1 MDAMRERGSD
11 RPVPMDGAMLYAC
24 VLQDPQNPDAV
35 LLAQGQVQSPLLKD
49 EGVRWVV
56 AKNVA
61 AFVAQHLQPACDAAE
76 RLIGLNALA
85 GVSQGASSLPVQRS
99 GLPHEAFYAWPLA
112 AGKFFPCEAIARDEG
127 RVIAVW
133 ISAPAGEELRAKLAS
148 ATGISIE
155 RIELHSMLH
164 STNHSADILL
174 ATRAAIAAL
183 ALLNAT
189 GRAVCV
195 GGIME
200 ASAAR
205 EATFSIAASLD
216 HENNLCDWQY
226 AARTLNASGE
236 SALNASAARVASAE
250 PGPGPYLTRRS
261 TTLIDDPA
269 ALIPDAAHT
278 FARESFIDEI
288 ARGNMRDP
296 VAFRLDHLDPVE
308 RDSARELVK
317 TVAERAAW
325 DVTSNADSRPATRHG
340 DRGLAH
346 GRGFAFSEN
355 AADRATP
362 AYSAWIVDLDVN
374 RSTGD
379 VMLKRVVAGRASG
392 RRRLGNLNSMGGIPA
407 RLIAAAASR
416 ALGLQLTARPSHDET
431 PDAQAIS
438 HELAPTPAASGE
450 LTVPVAADERV
461 EIDASPATAAIANA
475 LFDATGVRFRAPPF
489 TPERVRAALEGATG
503 TAGTTHTISGAAK
516 RIKRAKRSLWTA
528 LAAGGIGSAIGLACS
543 LWPLRAPM
551 EPVARP
557 LASTWSDATI
567 ARGRQV
573 AEFGD
578 CAVCHTAPGG
588 AVNAGGLGLETPFG
602 MVYTTN
608 LTPDPKTGIGNWSFA
623 AFDRAMRQGIS
634 RDGHHL
640 YPAFPYTAFT
650 KMSEADMTALYAYL
664 MSQPAVENAPPQTR
678 LPFPLNQ
685 RALVAGWN
693 ALYLK
698 QGEFKPDPARS
709 AQWNRGQY
717 LVDGAGHCS
726 ACHSPRNVFGAE
738 KGGRLYMTG
747 GSAEGWVA
755 PSLAGNSKAPVK
767 WTEQALYDYLKTGF
781 SHEHGVAAGPMA
793 PVVASLS
800 TLPEADVRAM
810 AHYVASLSP
819 QVPAP
824 VPAPVSAPVSASTA
838 GHGADAVTLQ
848 GLDSG
853 RHLFEGACAVC
864 HAATGGVGNF
874 GVRPLLALNTSVS
887 EATPDNLLK
896 VIQNGIDAPATD
908 ALGYMPG
915 FRDSFDDRQMA
926 DLVTYIRA
934 SFAPNEA
941 PWKDLEQASA
951 RVRKHAH

>member
-1 MDAMRERGSD
+1 MDVMRERDSGK
-11 RPVPMDGAMLYAC
+11 PVLLPESMLYAC
-24 VLQDPQNPDAV
+24 VVLDFDAALLQRAPE
-35 LLAQGQVQSPLLKD
+35 LHT
-49 EGVRWVV
+49 EGVRCVV
-56 AKNVA
+56 VGNVA
-61 AFVAQHLQPACDAAE
+61 AFVADRFDLACDAA
-76 RLIGLNALA
+76 RRVVGTPDAD
-85 GVSQGASSLPVQRS
+85 VSLPVPLA
-99 GLPHEAFYAWPLA
+99 GLPHEAHYAWPLYPDT
-112 AGKFFPCEAIARDEG
+112 FTPCEAIARVDG
-127 RVIAVW
+127 DCVSLW
-133 ISAPAGEELRAKLAS
+133 TSAPANADLVAKLV
-148 ATGISIE
+148 
-155 RIELHSMLH
+155 
-164 STNHSADILL
+164 
-174 ATRAAIAAL
+174 
-183 ALLNAT
+183 NAT
-189 GRAVCV
+189 GFSADGIEIHSLEKSVDSTLATHAAVAAVTLMNEVGSAVCI
-195 GGIME
+195 GGFV
-200 ASAAR
+200 SVLTAR

-216 HENNLCDWQY
+216 DQGALLDWQY
-226 AARTLNASGE
+226 VARTPGVSGDE
-236 SALNASAARVASAE
+236 ATAQD
-250 PGPGPYLTRRS
+250 PTPYVSRRAK
-261 TTLIDDPA
+261 TLIDDPA
-269 ALIPDAAHT
+269 RLIPSAAHT

-288 ARGNMRDP
+288 ARDNNRDP
-296 VAFRLDHLDPVE
+296 VSFRLDHLDPVE
-308 RDSARELVK
+308 YDGARELIN

-325 DVTSNADSRPATRHG
+325 GGKPKQSNTDI
-340 DRGLAH
+340 AH
-346 GRGFAFSEN
+346 GRGFAFDEHKT
-355 AADRATP
+355 DPATP

-374 RSTGD
+374 RATGD
-379 VMLKRVVAGRASG
+379 VAVKRVVAGRASG
-392 RRRLGNLNSMGGIPA
+392 RRKLGSIGGVPA

-416 ALGLQLTARPSHDET
+416 ALGLRLTARPSHDET
-431 PDAQAIS
+431 PGAQAVS
-438 HELAPTPAASGE
+438 HELALASSADVPAE
-450 LTVPVAADERV
+450 LTAES
-461 EIDASPATAAIANA
+461 IDASPAAAAIANA

-489 TPERVRAALEGATG
+489 TPERVRAALGGSASPMVGAPRRG
-503 TAGTTHTISGAAK
+503 
-516 RIKRAKRSLWTA
+516 KRSLKA
-528 LAAGGIGSAIGLACS
+528 LLAAGSLGGVIGLACT
-543 LWPLRAPM
+543 LWPLRAPI
-551 EPVARP
+551 EPIARP
-557 LASTWSDATI
+557 LASTWSEATI
-567 ARGRQV
+567 ARGRQI

-664 MSQPAVENAPPQTR
+664 MSQPAIENSPPQTR

-709 AQWNRGQY
+709 ASWNRGRY

-726 ACHSPRNVFGAE
+726 ACHSPRNAFGAE

-755 PSLAGNSKAPVK
+755 PSLVGNSKAPVK

-819 QVPAP
+819 
-824 VPAPVSAPVSASTA
+824 TA
-838 GHGADAVTLQ
+838 EVAEPTRVAQSSEAVTLQ

-853 RHLFEGACAVC
+853 RRIFDGACAVC

-874 GVRPLLALNTSVS
+874 GVRPLLSLNTSVS

-896 VIQNGIDAPATD
+896 VIQNGIDVPATD

-915 FRDSFDDRQMA
+915 FKDSFDDRQMA

>member
-1 MDAMRERGSD
+1 MTRALDAMRERDSGQ
-11 RPVPMDGAMLYAC
+11 PVLLPDSMLHAC
-24 VLQDPQNPDAV
+24 VLMNADAAM
-35 LLAQGQVQSPLLKD
+35 LERAAALRT
-49 EGVRWVV
+49 EGVRWIHTGSV
-56 AKNVA
+56 AG
-61 AFVAQHLQPACDAAE
+61 FVAGQLELACDAAR
-76 RLIGLNALA
+76 RLIDVPGA
-85 GVSQGASSLPVQRS
+85 GVDAASLPVARS
-99 GLPHEAFYAWPLA
+99 DLQHQAHYAWPLSSDS
-112 AGKFFPCEAIARDEG
+112 FTPCEAIARMDG
-127 RVIAVW
+127 DLVSLWTR
-133 ISAPAGEELRAKLAS
+133 APASADLLSKLVA
-148 ATGISIE
+148 ATGLSAGRFE
-155 RIELHSMLH
+155 FHSLDE
-164 STNHSADILL
+164 SKATDLAL
-174 ATRAAIAAL
+174 ATHAAMAAVML
-183 ALLNAT
+183 MNEV
-189 GRAVCV
+189 GGAVCV
-195 GGIME
+195 GGYVSL
-200 ASAAR
+200 ANAR
-205 EATFSIAASLD
+205 EATFAVAASLD
-216 HENNLCDWQY
+216 SAGTLLDWQY
-226 AARTLNASGE
+226 VARIPGSSGNE
-236 SALNASAARVASAE
+236 ASAAEDS
-250 PGPGPYLTRRS
+250 GPYFSRRS
-261 TTLIDDPA
+261 RSLTDDPA
-269 ALIPDAAHT
+269 GLIPDAAHT

-288 ARGNMRDP
+288 ARDNQRDP
-296 VAFRLDHLDPVE
+296 VSFRLDHLDPVE
-308 RDSARELVK
+308 QDGARALID
-317 TVAERAAW
+317 TIAERAAW
-325 DVTSNADSRPATRHG
+325 GGKPRQTRNT
-340 DRGLAH
+340 AIVH
-346 GRGFAFSEN
+346 GRGFAFDEHKRD
-355 AADRATP
+355 AETP

-374 RSTGD
+374 RLTGD
-379 VMLKRVVAGRASG
+379 VAVNRVVAGRASG
-392 RRRLGNLNSMGGIPA
+392 RRRLGNMAGVPA

-431 PDAQAIS
+431 PDAQAVS
-438 HELAPTPAASGE
+438 HELALAPSSTLPAEIVTES
-450 LTVPVAADERV
+450 
-461 EIDASPATAAIANA
+461 IDASPAAAAIANA

-489 TPERVRAALEGATG
+489 TPERVRAALDGSASSFVGAP
-503 TAGTTHTISGAAK
+503 K
-516 RIKRAKRSLWTA
+516 RGRRSLKA
-528 LAAGGIGSAIGLACS
+528 LLAAGGVGGVIGLACS
-543 LWPLRAPM
+543 LWPLRAPI
-551 EPVARP
+551 EPIEPIARP
-557 LASTWSDATI
+557 LASTWSEATI
-567 ARGRQV
+567 ARGREV

-608 LTPDPKTGIGNWSFA
+608 LTPDPKTGIGSWSFA

-664 MSQPAVENAPPQTR
+664 MSQPAVENAPPPTR

-698 QGEFKPDPARS
+698 QGEFKPDPTRS

-726 ACHSPRNVFGAE
+726 ACHSPRNMLGAE

-755 PSLAGNSKAPVK
+755 PSLVGNSKAPVK

-781 SHEHGVAAGPMA
+781 SPEHGVAAGPMA

-810 AHYVASLSP
+810 AHYVASLSDTSDAAKP
-819 QVPAP
+819 TQVARPK
-824 VPAPVSAPVSASTA
+824 S
-838 GHGADAVTLQ
+838 DAVTLQ

-853 RHLFEGACAVC
+853 HRIFEGACAVC
-864 HAATGGVGNF
+864 HAVTGGVGNF

-887 EATPDNLLK
+887 ESTPDNLLK

-915 FRDSFDDRQMA
+915 FRDSFDDSQMA
-926 DLVTYIRA
+926 ELVTYIRA
-934 SFAPNEA
+934 TFAPNEA

>member
-1 MDAMRERGSD
+1 MDLMHERDSG
-11 RPVPMDGAMLYAC
+11 RPVLLPESMLYAC
-24 VLQDPQNPDAV
+24 VLVDVDPA
-35 LLAQGQVQSPLLKD
+35 LLQRAAALQMES
-49 EGVRWVV
+49 VRWVH
-56 AKNVA
+56 AGNVA
-61 AFVAQHLQPACDAAE
+61 AFVAARLELACDAA
-76 RLIGLNALA
+76 RR
-85 GVSQGASSLPVQRS
+85 VVDHTGADASLPVPHS
-99 GLPHEAFYAWPLA
+99 GLQQEAHYVWPLSPDT
-112 AGKFFPCEAIARDEG
+112 FTPCEAIARFDG
-127 RVIAVW
+127 DF
-133 ISAPAGEELRAKLAS
+133 ISLWTSTPPGADLLAKLVS
-148 ATGISIE
+148 ATGFSAE
-155 RIELHSMLH
+155 RFEFHPLHTATD
-164 STNHSADILL
+164 STL
-174 ATRAAIAAL
+174 AAIAAVVL
-183 ALLNAT
+183 IKEL
-189 GRAVCV
+189 GGAVCV
-195 GGIME
+195 GGYMS
-200 ASAAR
+200 ASLVR
-205 EATFSIAASLD
+205 EATFSVAASLD
-216 HENNLCDWQY
+216 SEGALLDWQY
-226 AARTLNASGE
+226 IARTPGVSGDEAAARD
-236 SALNASAARVASAE
+236 
-250 PGPGPYLTRRS
+250 PGPYVSRRS
-261 TTLIDDPA
+261 KLLIDDPA
-269 ALIPDAAHT
+269 KLIPDAAHA

-288 ARGNMRDP
+288 ARENNRDP
-296 VAFRLDHLDPVE
+296 VSFRLDHLDPVE
-308 RDSARELVK
+308 YDGARELIN

-325 DVTSNADSRPATRHG
+325 GGEPKYSTSG
-340 DRGLAH
+340 IAH
-346 GRGFAFSEN
+346 GRGFAFDEHKSN
-355 AADRATP
+355 AVTP

-374 RSTGD
+374 RATGD
-379 VMLKRVVAGRASG
+379 VAVKRVVAGRASG
-392 RRRLGNLNSMGGIPA
+392 RRRLGSMSGVPVW
-407 RLIAAAASR
+407 LIAAAASR
-416 ALGLQLTARPSHDET
+416 ALGLQLSARPSHDET
-431 PDAQAIS
+431 PGAQAVS
-438 HELAPTPAASGE
+438 HDLA
-450 LTVPVAADERV
+450 VAAAADVPAGIAIES
-461 EIDASPATAAIANA
+461 IDASPAAAAIANA

-489 TPERVRAALEGATG
+489 TPERVRAALDGSEASMVGAPVG
-503 TAGTTHTISGAAK
+503 VPK
-516 RIKRAKRSLWTA
+516 RGKRSLKA
-528 LAAGGIGSAIGLACS
+528 LLAAGSLGGVIGLACT
-543 LWPLRAPM
+543 LWPLRASI
-551 EPVARP
+551 EPIARP
-557 LASTWSDATI
+557 LASTWSEATI
-567 ARGRQV
+567 ARGRQI

-602 MVYTTN
+602 LVYTTN

-664 MSQPAVENAPPQTR
+664 MSQPAVEHAPPQTR

-698 QGEFKPDPARS
+698 QGEFKPDPTRS

-726 ACHSPRNVFGAE
+726 ACHSPRNALGAE

-755 PSLAGNSKAPVK
+755 PSLVGNSKAPVK

-810 AHYVASLSP
+810 AHYVASLSATAE
-819 QVPAP
+819 VAKP
-824 VPAPVSAPVSASTA
+824 VAVAQAKP
-838 GHGADAVTLQ
+838 DAITLQ
-848 GLDSG
+848 ALDSG
-853 RHLFEGACAVC
+853 RRIFDGACAVC

-934 SFAPNEA
+934 TFAPNEA
-941 PWKDLEQASA
+941 PWKGLAQVSA

>member
-1 MDAMRERGSD
+1 MR
-11 RPVPMDGAMLYAC
+11 YAC
-24 VLQDPQNPDAV
+24 VVLDGDPALQQRAAA
-35 LLAQGQVQSPLLKD
+35 LQA
-49 EGVRWVV
+49 EGVRWVC
-56 AKNVA
+56 AGNVA
-61 AFVAQHLQPACDAAE
+61 AFVAERLDLACDAA
-76 RLIGLNALA
+76 RRVIDVSAA
-85 GVSQGASSLPVQRS
+85 GSSLPVPRS
-99 GLPHEAFYAWPLA
+99 GLQHEAHYMWPLSA
-112 AGKFFPCEAIARDEG
+112 DTFTPYEAIARIDG
-127 RVIAVW
+127 DSISVW
-133 ISAPAGEELRAKLAS
+133 TNASANADLVAQLVS
-148 ATGISIE
+148 ATGF
-155 RIELHSMLH
+155 
-164 STNHSADILL
+164 SADRFAIHALEKSLDPTL
-174 ATRAAIAAL
+174 AIHAAIAAVTL
-183 ALLNAT
+183 MNEV
-189 GRAVCV
+189 GGAVCI
-195 GGIME
+195 GGFMRVLT
-200 ASAAR
+200 AR
-205 EATFSIAASLD
+205 EATFSVAASLD
-216 HENNLCDWQY
+216 DRGALLDYEY
-226 AARTLNASGE
+226 VARTPGMSGAQADAQDP
-236 SALNASAARVASAE
+236 S
-250 PGPGPYLTRRS
+250 PYVSRRAK
-261 TTLIDDPA
+261 TLIDDPA
-269 ALIPDAAHT
+269 KLIPGAAHT

-288 ARGNMRDP
+288 ARDNDRDP
-296 VAFRLDHLDPVE
+296 VSFRLDHLDPVE
-308 RDSARELVK
+308 YDGARELIN

-325 DVTSNADSRPATRHG
+325 GGKPRQPNNNI
-340 DRGLAH
+340 AH
-346 GRGFAFSEN
+346 GRGFAFDEHKDN
-355 AADRATP
+355 AATP

-374 RSTGD
+374 RATGD
-379 VMLKRVVAGRASG
+379 VAVKRVVAGRASG
-392 RRRLGNLNSMGGIPA
+392 RRKLGSMAGVPA
-407 RLIAAAASR
+407 KLIAAAASR

-431 PDAQAIS
+431 PGDQAVS
-438 HELAPTPAASGE
+438 HELALASSADVPAELTAEHIDTSPAA
-450 LTVPVAADERV
+450 
-461 EIDASPATAAIANA
+461 AAIANA
-475 LFDATGVRFRAPPF
+475 LFDATGVRFRALPF
-489 TPERVRAALEGATG
+489 TPERVRAALGGSASSITGAP
-503 TAGTTHTISGAAK
+503 K
-516 RIKRAKRSLWTA
+516 RNKRALKAL
-528 LAAGGIGSAIGLACS
+528 LAAGGLGGVIGLACT
-543 LWPLRAPM
+543 LWPLRAPI
-551 EPVARP
+551 EPIARP

-608 LTPDPKTGIGNWSFA
+608 LTPDVKTGIGNWSFA

-634 RDGHHL
+634 RDGRHL

-664 MSQPAVENAPPQTR
+664 MSQPAIENAPPQTR

-698 QGEFKPDPARS
+698 QGEFKPDPTRS

-726 ACHSPRNVFGAE
+726 ACHSPRNALGAE

-755 PSLAGNSKAPVK
+755 PSLVGNSKAPVK

-810 AHYVASLSP
+810 AHYVASLSLTVEAAEP
-819 QVPAP
+819 TKVAKSK
-824 VPAPVSAPVSASTA
+824 SA
-838 GHGADAVTLQ
+838 AVTLP

-853 RHLFEGACAVC
+853 RRIFDGACAVC

-874 GVRPLLALNTSVS
+874 GVRPLLSLNTSVS